1 MYRIKVNNLVIK
13 NYLAGMTIS
22 DEVKII
28 INNIVDR
35 YDRNYTHLLYAIFN
49 VYLKSYVQLT
59 DENCSLTKEEVIQI
73 TDKFNIYLPN
83 INSNQILAIDKL
95 DLIFST
101 SINSKYD
108 CSKFSSYFYED
119 MYSKIEN
126 YLGVKNASEN
136 LEDIFAA
143 LESIV
148 LFVESSMISISNK
161 DESDD
166 EFNNLYL
173 HVDLYFDDL
182 ILTFF

>member
-1 MYRIKVNNLVIK
+1 MYRLKVNNLVIK

-28 INNIVDR
+28 INDIIDK
-35 YDRNYTHLLYAIFN
+35 YDHSYTHLLYSIFN

-59 DENCSLTKEEVIQI
+59 DENCSLSKEEIIHI
-73 TDKFNIYLPN
+73 TDKFNIYLPKV
-83 INSNQILAIDKL
+83 NSNQILIIDKL
-95 DLIFST
+95 DLIFTIST
-101 SINSKYD
+101 NNKYD

-119 MYSKIEN
+119 IYNKIEN
-126 YLGVKNASEN
+126 YLGVEKANVH

-161 DESDD
+161 NE
-166 EFNNLYL
+166 EIEQFNNLYL
-173 HVDLYFDDL
+173 YVDLYYNDL